1 MPLLPGKKNI
11 GKNIKEMEKSG
22 HPHDQSVAAALNKAE
37 VGKTK
42 NKKKKKKKLKESLQT
57 EGKKP
62 KPTATE
68 KSKITVGDKKFQKT
82 IAFGNRNTHQIHR
95 NRKKYH
101 RPSEKDSS
109 HNESFDTLINKYLT
123 GYLFSEDAMAPTA
136 PVNPNAPASPAT
148 QKKIQDAKK
157 RKAAQLSKPTVVTQA
172 QADAYELGRSQST

>member
-22 HPHDQSVAAALNKAE
+22 HPHDQSVAASLNKAG

-42 NKKKKKKKLKESLQT
+42 NKKRKKKKLKESLQT
-57 EGKKP
+57 EGKKS

-82 IAFGNRNTHQIHR
+82 IAFGNRNTQQIHR
-95 NRKKYH
+95 NKKKYH
-101 RPSEKDSS
+101 RPSEKSS

-123 GYLFSEDAMAPTA
+123 DLLFSEDAMNPTT
-136 PVNPNAPASPAT
+136 PVNPNAPANAAT